1 MGHYLS
7 DLLPDPNIV
16 CLICMK
22 GIWPKETVQAWSG
35 YLTSCK
41 CAFPDPCDPN
51 DVNVINT
58 PNGRKWVKG
67 KS

>member
-1 MGHYLS
+1 
-7 DLLPDPNIV
+7 
-16 CLICMK
+16 MK

-67 KS
+67 KN